1 MHFYLIETAGSEGS
15 TRKSSQLSV
24 IQDLI
29 FQVLE
34 VLGAKLP

>member
-1 MHFYLIETAGSEGS
+1 MHYCLIEIAGSEGS
-15 TRKSSQLSV
+15 SRKNKVNLV

-34 VLGAKLP
+34 VLGPKLQ

>member
-1 MHFYLIETAGSEGS
+1 MHFCLVEIAGSEGS
-15 TRKSSQLSV
+15 TRKNSQLSV

-34 VLGAKLP
+34 VLGTKLQ